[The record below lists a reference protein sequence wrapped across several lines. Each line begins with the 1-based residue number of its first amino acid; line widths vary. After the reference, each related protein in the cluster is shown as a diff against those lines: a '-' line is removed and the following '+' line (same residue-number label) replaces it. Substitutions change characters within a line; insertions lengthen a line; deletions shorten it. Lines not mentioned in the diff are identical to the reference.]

1 MHALDINSNHA
12 RFLSLMEEVE
22 LFRRDDVENAF
33 VFVNE
38 PVTMTNRQKKIAK
51 PEMRGSSSYNNDARG
66 DDDADDDAVLYNG
79 ASGRISDDSLKRAS

>member
-12 RFLSLMEEVE
+12 RFLSLMEEVK
-22 LFRRDDVENAF
+22 LFRRNDVENAF

-51 PEMRGSSSYNNDARG
+51 PEMRGSSSYNNVVRG
-66 DDDADDDAVLYNG
+66 DDYIMV
-79 ASGRISDDSLKRAS
+79 RAEESATTA

>member
-1 MHALDINSNHA
+1 V
-12 RFLSLMEEVE
+12 EV
-22 LFRRDDVENAF
+22 AF

-51 PEMRGSSSYNNDARG
+51 PEMRGSSSYNNVRG
-66 DDDADDDAVLYNG
+66 DDDDDADEVYNG

>member
-66 DDDADDDAVLYNG
+66 DDDAVESATTAWKGRREIGAAVCYY
-79 ASGRISDDSLKRAS
+79 

>member
-12 RFLSLMEEVE
+12 GFLSLMEEVE
-22 LFRRDDVENAF
+22 LFRRNDVENAF

-51 PEMRGSSSYNNDARG
+51 PEMRGSSSYNNVVRG
-66 DDDADDDAVLYNG
+66 DDYIMV
-79 ASGRISDDSLKRAS
+79 RAEESATTA